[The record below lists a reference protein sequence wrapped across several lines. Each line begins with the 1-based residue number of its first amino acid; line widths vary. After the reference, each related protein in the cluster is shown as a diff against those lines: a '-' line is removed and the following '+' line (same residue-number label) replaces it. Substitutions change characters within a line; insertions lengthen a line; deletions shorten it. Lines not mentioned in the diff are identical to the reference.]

1 MKNTAWL
8 FLAIVCISAMFI
20 SQALASEAAADVK
33 KTHWK
38 MSKAQVKRSIQKK
51 PIKEEAS
58 FLIYQYAIFDS
69 SCFVFYNFAPPGEYL
84 AEVSY
89 IFKPISQ
96 SHAGY
101 IYSQLS
107 AQIVKE
113 YLRVHDP
120 KATRFLSSK
129 VLKFEDGITSV
140 TLANSYKENG
150 TVSVIYV
157 DRDNAEKKA
166 DPASK
171 GK

>member
-8 FLAIVCISAMFI
+8 FLAIVCISAMI
-20 SQALASEAAADVK
+20 TSQALASEADDDVK

-58 FLIYQYAIFDS
+58 FLIYQYVIFDS
-69 SCFVFYNFAPPGEYL
+69 NCFVLYNFAPTGEPL

-89 IFKPISQ
+89 VFKPISQ
-96 SHAGY
+96 SHAGH

-120 KATRFLSSK
+120 KAPGSSHQK
-129 VLKFEDGITSV
+129 
-140 TLANSYKENG
+140 Y
-150 TVSVIYV
+150 
-157 DRDNAEKKA
+157 
-166 DPASK
+166 
-171 GK
+171 

>member
-1 MKNTAWL
+1 MRICVYEYPYIWQVALRNLFMKNTAWLRNLFMKNTAWL
-8 FLAIVCISAMFI
+8 FLAIVCISAMI
-20 SQALASEAAADVK
+20 TSQALASEADDDVK

-58 FLIYQYAIFDS
+58 FLIYQYVIFDS
-69 SCFVFYNFAPPGEYL
+69 NCFVLYNFAPTGEPL

-89 IFKPISQ
+89 VFKPISQ
-96 SHAGY
+96 SHAGH

-120 KATRFLSSK
+120 KAPGSSHQK
-129 VLKFEDGITSV
+129 
-140 TLANSYKENG
+140 Y
-150 TVSVIYV
+150 
-157 DRDNAEKKA
+157 
-166 DPASK
+166 
-171 GK
+171 